1 MTSGA
6 RRKEPMRKNVS
17 KGLSTVEFAVLAPVV
32 MLLFVGAADL
42 ARAFY
47 HAIVMSGAA
56 AGGSFYGAQNTLHSG
71 EFTEMESR
79 TSSDAADLRVS
90 VTATA
95 SRKCE
100 CPPSGG
106 GSPTEVD
113 CLSGTCPGYGLPRLY
128 VSTQARQTF
137 DLILPWPGVPDNFG
151 INRNVWLRVQ

>member
-1 MTSGA
+1 
-6 RRKEPMRKNVS
+6 MRENGS

-56 AGGSFYGAQNTLHSG
+56 AGGSFYGAQNNVHSG
-71 EFTEMESR
+71 EFTEMVSR
-79 TSSDAADLRVS
+79 ASNDAADLSVS

-95 SRKCE
+95 SRQCE

-106 GSPTEVD
+106 GSPTVVD
-113 CLSGTCPGYGLPRLY
+113 CLTGTCTGYGLPRLY
-128 VSTQARQTF
+128 VSTQAQQTF

-151 INRNVWLRVQ
+151 INRKVWIRVQ